1 IRPRS
6 DSAATQE
13 SPARFGPPSPL
24 YTHAAPV
31 PRGQQSPAGRGVIAP
46 HFDTPTP
53 SLPTTD
59 QDVRA
64 YLEHVLAAAGGDPR
78 RLAVLLEMLQMHL
91 EPWARKWRS
100 EG

>member
-1 IRPRS
+1 M
-6 DSAATQE
+6 
-13 SPARFGPPSPL
+13 
-24 YTHAAPV
+24 
-31 PRGQQSPAGRGVIAP
+31 IAP
-46 HFDTPTP
+46 HFDNPTP

-91 EPWARKWRS
+91 EPWARKWRA